1 MKIDLLRLR
10 LRISFSISAQRSASD
25 GSLGFLSFSIRFT
38 SLWQASFC
46 GRIRAER
53 SEIMDRFSGVNS
65 ARRLNQVVDE
75 WAKQQREAEAVV
87 RERQKRS
94 EELENAQMGSAEDIR
109 KMLEMM
115 EANQKEQAAEIQKN
129 HRVTVISIVVAVVSA
144 VFGAASFFVALIALL
159 R

>member
-1 MKIDLLRLR
+1 
-10 LRISFSISAQRSASD
+10 
-25 GSLGFLSFSIRFT
+25 
-38 SLWQASFC
+38 
-46 GRIRAER
+46 
-53 SEIMDRFSGVNS
+53 MDRFSGVNS

-75 WAKQQREAEAVV
+75 LAKQQREAEAVV

-115 EANQKEQAAEIQKN
+115 EANQKEQAAEIQKKN
-129 HRVTVISIVVAVVSA
+129 HRVTVISIVAAVVSA
-144 VFGAASFFVALIALL
+144 IFGAASCFVALIALL

>member
-1 MKIDLLRLR
+1 
-10 LRISFSISAQRSASD
+10 
-25 GSLGFLSFSIRFT
+25 
-38 SLWQASFC
+38 
-46 GRIRAER
+46 
-53 SEIMDRFSGVNS
+53 MDRFSGVNS
-65 ARRLNQVVDE
+65 ARHLNQVVDE
-75 WAKQQREAEAVV
+75 LAKQQREAEAVV

-115 EANQKEQAAEIQKN
+115 EANQKEQAIESKKTKIQKN

>member
-1 MKIDLLRLR
+1 
-10 LRISFSISAQRSASD
+10 
-25 GSLGFLSFSIRFT
+25 
-38 SLWQASFC
+38 
-46 GRIRAER
+46 
-53 SEIMDRFSGVNS
+53 MDRFSGVNS

-75 WAKQQREAEAVV
+75 WAKQRREAEAVV

-94 EELENAQMGSAEDIR
+94 EELENAQMSSAEDIR

>member
-1 MKIDLLRLR
+1 
-10 LRISFSISAQRSASD
+10 
-25 GSLGFLSFSIRFT
+25 
-38 SLWQASFC
+38 
-46 GRIRAER
+46 
-53 SEIMDRFSGVNS
+53 MDRFSGVNS

-75 WAKQQREAEAVV
+75 LAKQQREAEGVV
-87 RERQKRS
+87 RDRQRRS
-94 EELENAQMGSAEDIR
+94 AA
-109 KMLEMM
+109 LEMM

>member
-1 MKIDLLRLR
+1 
-10 LRISFSISAQRSASD
+10 
-25 GSLGFLSFSIRFT
+25 
-38 SLWQASFC
+38 
-46 GRIRAER
+46 
-53 SEIMDRFSGVNS
+53 MDRFSGVNS
-65 ARRLNQVVDE
+65 GRRLNQVVDE
-75 WAKQQREAEAVV
+75 LAKQQREAEAVV

>member
-1 MKIDLLRLR
+1 
-10 LRISFSISAQRSASD
+10 
-25 GSLGFLSFSIRFT
+25 
-38 SLWQASFC
+38 
-46 GRIRAER
+46 
-53 SEIMDRFSGVNS
+53 MDRFSGVNS
-65 ARRLNQVVDE
+65 ASRLNQVVDE
-75 WAKQQREAEAVV
+75 WAKQQRKAEAVV

-115 EANQKEQAAEIQKN
+115 EANQKEQAAEIQKK

>member
-1 MKIDLLRLR
+1 MDFK
-10 LRISFSISAQRSASD
+10 A
-25 GSLGFLSFSIRFT
+25 FT

-53 SEIMDRFSGVNS
+53 SEIRDRFSGVNS
-65 ARRLNQVVDE
+65 ARHLNQVVDE
-75 WAKQQREAEAVV
+75 LAKQQREAEAVV

>member
-1 MKIDLLRLR
+1 MDFK
-10 LRISFSISAQRSASD
+10 A
-25 GSLGFLSFSIRFT
+25 FT

-46 GRIRAER
+46 GRIRAET
-53 SEIMDRFSGVNS
+53 
-65 ARRLNQVVDE
+65 
-75 WAKQQREAEAVV
+75 VV

>member
-1 MKIDLLRLR
+1 
-10 LRISFSISAQRSASD
+10 
-25 GSLGFLSFSIRFT
+25 
-38 SLWQASFC
+38 
-46 GRIRAER
+46 
-53 SEIMDRFSGVNS
+53 MDRFSGVNS

-129 HRVTVISIVVAVVSA
+129 HRVNRYFHRGCCCIRCFWRGRRFS
-144 VFGAASFFVALIALL
+144 L
-159 R
+159 RL

>member
-1 MKIDLLRLR
+1 
-10 LRISFSISAQRSASD
+10 
-25 GSLGFLSFSIRFT
+25 
-38 SLWQASFC
+38 
-46 GRIRAER
+46 
-53 SEIMDRFSGVNS
+53 MDRFSGVNS

-75 WAKQQREAEAVV
+75 WAKQRREAEAVV

-129 HRVTVISIVVAVVSA
+129 LGFFLSSIWFASLCVSCSC
-144 VFGAASFFVALIALL
+144 GIMKTQEEIEI
-159 R
+159 